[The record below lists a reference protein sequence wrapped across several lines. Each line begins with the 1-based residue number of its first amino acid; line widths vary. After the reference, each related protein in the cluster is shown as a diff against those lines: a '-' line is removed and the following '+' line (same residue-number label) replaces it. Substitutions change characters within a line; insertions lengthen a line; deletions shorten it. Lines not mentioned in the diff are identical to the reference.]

1 MTKFTKTL
9 TIFEGPDGGG
19 KSTFAKKFA
28 ERYNARYVHFGSML
42 GVHNLS
48 RMYVEAMLPALLGYQ
63 DVVFDRSWLSEEPY
77 AIAYRNGHKRLIPS
91 QIRLLERLAM
101 KCGAVVVRCQPE
113 WEVVKHNFI
122 NADREEYLDNVDQLR
137 VVYNLYVDQKTD
149 LPSVVY
155 DYTMNDSPAHN
166 ISFMDMLQDYRMP
179 LHPVDGYTAG
189 NIKAKIALVV
199 SKDNHYDGGNF
210 YQWPG
215 CHHINTAIV
224 GSDTHEYDLLWLGV
238 NDVHHIY
245 DLHGDT
251 RVIPVGNEACEAVY
265 KAKILTSG
273 CSDAAGLE
281 RLLISTKENCK

>member
-1 MTKFTKTL
+1 
-9 TIFEGPDGGG
+9 
-19 KSTFAKKFA
+19 
-28 ERYNARYVHFGSML
+28 
-42 GVHNLS
+42 
-48 RMYVEAMLPALLGYQ
+48 
-63 DVVFDRSWLSEEPY
+63 
-77 AIAYRNGHKRLIPS
+77 
-91 QIRLLERLAM
+91 
-101 KCGAVVVRCQPE
+101 
-113 WEVVKHNFI
+113 
-122 NADREEYLDNVDQLR
+122 
-137 VVYNLYVDQKTD
+137 
-149 LPSVVY
+149 
-155 DYTMNDSPAHN
+155 
-166 ISFMDMLQDYRMP
+166 MDMLQDYRMP